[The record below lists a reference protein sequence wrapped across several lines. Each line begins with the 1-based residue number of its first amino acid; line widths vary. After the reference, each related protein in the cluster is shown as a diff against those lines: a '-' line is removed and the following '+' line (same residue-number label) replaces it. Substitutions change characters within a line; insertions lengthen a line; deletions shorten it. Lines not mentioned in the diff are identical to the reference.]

1 MACAR
6 LPAAFH
12 CTKKEV
18 RRSSNPIKRF
28 YFIELYAQSCCVC
41 VWLAPFYEQCNTL
54 YNRKLNKKKHTKQH
68 THTYTLSDIVE
79 RKKKSTLDVHIIIET
94 NKS

>member
-54 YNRKLNKKKHTKQH
+54 YNRKLNKKTHKTTYTH
-68 THTYTLSDIVE
+68 THAQRHTRKEKEEHTRCTYNNRDQ
-79 RKKKSTLDVHIIIET
+79 
-94 NKS
+94 